1 MMLVDGKW
9 EGPRVDQHMHL
20 DRENRF
26 ISAAEEFSRSGG
38 TEIFLVHKPSF
49 SKTLPTDLNGY
60 REVYRDT
67 IKMAEIVRKKTELK
81 VNVVLGPHP
90 VVWDIQANDIGVK
103 ASSELHI
110 SAVGLALDMIEEGD
124 AICLGEVGRPHY
136 SVPEDRWTE
145 ANDLLLEIMRMASSS
160 NSPVQLHVE
169 ENGNQTCRDIAKL
182 CDRSGLSKRR
192 TVRHFA
198 PSDISYQ
205 GTSGLPVTVSMGKGS
220 IEGICSTI
228 SDNSS
233 PWGMETDFL
242 DDPRRPGAVLGPK
255 TIPKRTHQLC
265 QALTMKGWDMAEIE
279 NCMLNVHER
288 WIESTYF

>member
-1 MMLVDGKW
+1 MLVDGKW
-9 EGPRVDQHMHL
+9 EGPIVDQHMHL

-49 SKTLPTDLNGY
+49 SKSLPTDLNGY

-67 IKMAEIVRKKTELK
+67 IKMAESVREKTELK

-110 SAVGLALDMIEEGD
+110 SAVGLALDMIEEGE
-124 AICLGEVGRPHY
+124 AVCLGEVGRPHY
-136 SVPEDRWTE
+136 PVSEDRWTE
-145 ANDLLLEIMRMASSS
+145 ANDLLLEIMRMASTS

-169 ENGNQTCRDIAKL
+169 ENGNQTCKDIARL
-182 CDRSGLSKRR
+182 CNRSGLPKKR
-192 TVRHFA
+192 TIRHFA
-198 PSDISYQ
+198 PSDISDQ
-205 GTSGLPVTVSMGKGS
+205 RTSGLPVTVSMGKGS
-220 IEGICSTI
+220 VEGICSSI
-228 SDNSS
+228 RDNSS

-242 DDPRRPGAVLGPK
+242 DDPSRPGAVLGPK

-265 QALTMKGWDMAEIE
+265 QALTTKEWDPDEIE
-279 NCMLNVHER
+279 SCMLNVLSLIH
-288 WIESTYF
+288 I